1 MKFTTA
7 TNSATRTSLPV
18 TIMSVTFN
26 KLSRSILVVGS
37 DNNSRACRIDRCE
50 TIELAR
56 SLFSKAKDLIGS
68 KAVFHAAGGN
78 DPSRWFFAIDE
89 VVEDPADIERELMAD
104 GMPWARKQD
113 YNPSDIKQ
121 VDKWNVE
128 LSGQAQADYIAA
140 RFPKVAEEEFDPTHT
155 SPDWEVCDEPIEE
168 PTRAERIESI
178 AAIWAKRD
186 RLIAERDRLIAER
199 DELALKLRRR
209 IGSSLLRGDVL
220 TADQMAA
227 LKVAND

>member
-1 MKFTTA
+1 MTKNA
-7 TNSATRTSLPV
+7 SPV
-18 TIMSVTFN
+18 RSSSVVTLLRLEYQKEYAAIYAF
-26 KLSRSILVVGS
+26 GS
-37 DNNSRACRIDRCE
+37 DGARRVAKVHNFE
-50 TIELAR
+50 TVGLAR
-56 SLFSKAKDLIGS
+56 DLYRKAKDLVGS
-68 KAVFHAAGGN
+68 KVIFHAAGGN

-89 VVEDPADIERELMAD
+89 VVEDPADIERELIAD
-104 GMPWARKQD
+104 GMPWVRKQD

-140 RFPKVAEEEFDPTHT
+140 RFPKVEEEEFDPAHT

-168 PTRAERIESI
+168 PTRADRIESI
-178 AAIWAKRD
+178 AAIWAKG
-186 RLIAERDRLIAER
+186 DRLIAER